1 MGSFLSRGFNPDTDL
16 PDLTGKVILVTG
28 GKCVWYLG
36 LVCISFSDSHD
47 SSGIGLVAIQQLARH
62 GAKVYMGAR
71 NEEKAQA
78 AIEKLHAEGLGPGNG
93 QVLWLKLDLSD
104 PREVV
109 KAAQE
114 LMQKEERLD
123 VLGMLPVLQVC
134 GARAH
139 PHSK

>member
-28 GKCVWYLG
+28 GKCVWWIG
-36 LVCISFSDSHD
+36 LVCISFSDAPD

-93 QVLWLKLDLSD
+93 TPIYHKLDLANPKDAKESAEEFLK
-104 PREVV
+104 R
-109 KAAQE
+109 
-114 LMQKEERLD
+114 EERLD
-123 VLGMLPVLQVC
+123 ILGMY
-134 GARAH
+134 
-139 PHSK
+139 

>member
-1 MGSFLSRGFNPDTDL
+1 
-16 PDLTGKVILVTG
+16 
-28 GKCVWYLG
+28 
-36 LVCISFSDSHD
+36 
-47 SSGIGLVAIQQLARH
+47 
-62 GAKVYMGAR
+62 MGAR

-93 QVLWLKLDLSD
+93 QVLWLKLNLSD

-123 VLGMLPVLQVC
+123 VLGTLPVVAGLRSTRSPSFQVNN
-134 GARAH
+134 AAV
-139 PHSK
+139 